1 MPLGSRKRTGVATG
15 VFTGPMTMA
24 AQYRPW
30 SSGLS
35 YNARTEIGVSGKGP
49 RITISTFN
57 YLKQ

>member
-1 MPLGSRKRTGVATG
+1 
-15 VFTGPMTMA
+15 MTMA